1 MPKRSTAQETPVKD
15 GMFVFD
21 SVVHTQDFTD
31 RQIAPGT
38 DGANVVAHRTNQA
51 AFNKL
56 MASKGGPADK
66 PDFYD
71 PVDPE
76 WANRQLFEKSDTDIA
91 MVQTVP
97 LFGPWKDSLGPA
109 RLCHDLVATNP
120 ERLLFC
126 GGVDPSW
133 QGLGFALDE
142 MTRQVEEWGAVSF
155 KFYGY
160 QDRDHFW
167 RADDPEIAYPLYQRA
182 LDLGVKLVQ
191 FHKGYP
197 LGMHPV
203 EAFKPNDIQMAAY
216 DFPELNFGIHH
227 MGDPYVDETIS
238 IAARF
243 PNIHLILPLWFNQFF
258 LQPWAMYHRLGQALL
273 SVGDRRL
280 AYGSEGFIWPDVQAY
295 IDLWAG
301 MQMPEELQDRYG
313 YPELT
318 REIKERIFGINFA
331 EALGYDLEAAKDRLG
346 LSGS

>member
-1 MPKRSTAQETPVKD
+1 MND
-15 GMFVFD
+15 GMFIFD
-21 SVVHTQDFTD
+21 CVVHTQDFTD

-38 DGANVVAHRTNQA
+38 DGKNVVAHRQNQQS
-51 AFNKL
+51 FNRL

-66 PDFYD
+66 PDFYN
-71 PVDPE
+71 PVDPD
-76 WANRQLFEKSDTDIA
+76 WARAQLFERSQTDIA

-109 RLCHDLVATNP
+109 QLCYDLAQRDP
-120 ERLLFC
+120 ERLIFC

-133 QGLGFALDE
+133 QGLEFALDE
-142 MTRQVEEWGAVSF
+142 MERQVVEWGAKSF

-160 QDRDHFW
+160 QDRDHHW
-167 RADDPEIAYPLYQRA
+167 RADDPELAYPLYEKA
-182 LDLGVKLVQ
+182 LELGIKLVQ

-203 EAFKPNDIQMAAY
+203 EAFRPNDLQMAAY

-238 IAARF
+238 IAGRF
-243 PNIHLILPLWFNQFF
+243 PNIHLMLPLWFNQYF
-258 LQPWAMYHRLGQALL
+258 LQPYPMLHRIGQALL
-273 SVGDRRL
+273 SVGPDRL

-295 IDLWAG
+295 ITMWANLE
-301 MQMPEELQDRYG
+301 MPDELQDRYG

-318 REIKERIFGINFA
+318 REIKEKIFGLNFA
-331 EALGYDLEAAKDRLG
+331 AALGYEIPEQYRGGDRA
-346 LSGS
+346 